1 MALGSSVYL
10 WNAGSGAISH
20 LCTTST
26 EDDYITSLAWAADG
40 KHISVG
46 TYSAQVHHLQ
56 HQRSNALQAAACQ
69 CHSMFALRMLARI
82 LLALKFSTD
91 SGSQTQQ
98 RPLLNFCCALRVCR
112 CRSGTRTA

>member
-1 MALGSSVYL
+1 MAVALGSSVYL

-46 TYSAQVHHLQ
+46 TYSAQVHH
-56 HQRSNALQAAACQ
+56 
-69 CHSMFALRMLARI
+69 
-82 LLALKFSTD
+82 
-91 SGSQTQQ
+91 
-98 RPLLNFCCALRVCR
+98 
-112 CRSGTRTA
+112 